1 MCKDAS
7 IEGNKTNHSLRATGA
22 TTMFDRGVPEK
33 IIQERRSLE
42 ALRSYERISAQQHQ
56 EVSKL
61 LSAPSSSEKQLVPS
75 ENFQSTHT
83 HYQQSS
89 ISSASDS
96 QLVSMQQSRKQLS
109 NSVSNYCPN
118 FSFENMQG
126 CTININTDPLASKP
140 CQPQYEIQNN
150 DEKEFDNLFSLLQ
163 EQDMY

>member
-1 MCKDAS
+1 VLQLCL
-7 IEGNKTNHSLRATGA
+7 IEEFLRK
-22 TTMFDRGVPEK
+22 F
-33 IIQERRSLE
+33 IQERTGHRSLE

-126 CTININTDPLASKP
+126 CTINNTNPLASKP
-140 CQPQYEIQNN
+140 CQPQYEIEN
-150 DEKEFDNLFSLLQ
+150 DDDQAPLKICKDALLTTLIL
-163 EQDMY
+163 